1 MFQDEEKQMIL
12 VDTSVWIDHFRKKND
27 NLDALLYRG
36 IVQMHE
42 FIIGELAIGNLKNRK
57 PILDLLESV
66 PKLKKLSHD
75 EFMFFVDKYSLFGRG
90 VGFVDIHLLAA
101 TKMANIKIWTL
112 DKNLLKIAEEMNLNY
127 L

>member
-1 MFQDEEKQMIL
+1 MIL
-12 VDTSVWIDHFRKKND
+12 VDTSVWIDHFRQKND
-27 NLDALLYRG
+27 NLTSLLYRG
-36 IVQMHE
+36 TVQIHE
-42 FIIGELAIGNLKNRK
+42 FIIGELAIGNLKNRN

-127 L
+127 F